1 MLSILARFFNVA
13 PVKVPRAPVF
23 EFVLGALEAVWVL
36 PGVPSVAVR
45 SVLISESGLLEE
57 VSWEIVVTEAIARI
71 LSPCTVGVVEFLD
84 CGGHQVHSKIVWALA
99 SIPLVDIILDEALLG
114 ARASVVASTDIVG
127 SPPFLGVAS

>member
-45 SVLISESGLLEE
+45 SVLVGKSGLLEE

-71 LSPCTVGVVEFLD
+71 LSPRTVGVVKFLD
-84 CGGHQVHSKIVWALA
+84 GGGHQVHSEIVWAFA

>member
-71 LSPCTVGVVEFLD
+71 LSPRTVGVVKLLD
-84 CGGHQVHSKIVWALA
+84 GSGHQVHSEIVWALA